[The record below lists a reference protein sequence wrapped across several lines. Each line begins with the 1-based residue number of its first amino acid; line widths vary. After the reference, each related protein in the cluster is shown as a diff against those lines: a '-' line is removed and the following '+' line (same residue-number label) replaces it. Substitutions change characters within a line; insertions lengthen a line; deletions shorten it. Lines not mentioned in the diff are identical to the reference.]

1 MSKANSFLTL
11 VLVSFFL
18 SPSVFAAGY
27 LNGTL
32 LRASGDIKVYLINN
46 NTKRWVSSLEVFN
59 FNNFKWQD
67 VRIVSKKEVVD
78 IQEGKPIVLEPEEP
92 IPSVTPEPIIPA
104 SSPAPAEINEE
115 FPAPDYIRAD
125 WLISHATVNYGRI
138 GQKVTFK
145 YSDKEKDKIENFR
158 LYEKKPG
165 EKYFY
170 KIAAFEEVLSTGCE
184 DIDIDGEWMITEGG
198 QCGYWT
204 IQRIVP
210 PARLSDGQGE
220 RGGATAYLPSADY
233 LVGEYTYY
241 VAGVDKDG
249 KETPASPETK
259 IVFLNPVSILTPING
274 QPITGV
280 YPNFRW
286 TIAGWPASAEPARQS
301 AGGAMAGK
309 PADSTVDY
317 FVMISDRDSALNPVW
332 TKQLKVSLGEKER
345 QFFYDGLGLNPE
357 SKYKVN
363 IYGYYRKSEQEPD
376 YISIPFSVPEFWI
389 KKSGWSSLFKS
400 LFSLIFKPFTF

>member
-1 MSKANSFLTL
+1 MSKANSFLIL

-32 LRASGDIKVYLINN
+32 LRASGDIKVYLVNN

-59 FNNFKWQD
+59 SNGFKWRD
-67 VRIVSKKEVVD
+67 VRVVSKKKLSE
-78 IQEGKPIVLEPEEP
+78 IKEGEAIIAEPL
-92 IPSVTPEPIIPA
+92 PA
-104 SSPAPAEINEE
+104 SSVSPTPSVSVIPTSTLVSPVPARASPEASSGQAKINKE

-125 WLISHATVNYGRI
+125 WLISHATVNYGHI
-138 GQKVTFK
+138 GQKITFK

-184 DIDIDGEWMITEGG
+184 DIDIDGEWMIIEGG

-210 PARLSDGQGE
+210 PARLSDRQGE

-233 LVGEYTYY
+233 LVGEDAYY

-249 KETPASPETK
+249 KETMASPEAK

-286 TIAGWPASAEPARQS
+286 TIAGWPA
-301 AGGAMAGK
+301 
-309 PADSTVDY
+309 DSTADY
-317 FVMISDRDSALNPVW
+317 FIMISDRDSALNPVW
-332 TKQLKVSLGEKER
+332 TKQLKVSSGEKER

-363 IYGYYRKSEQEPD
+363 IYGYYRKSEHEPD

-389 KKSGWSSLFKS
+389 KRSGWSSLFKS
-400 LFSLIFKPFTF
+400 LFGLIFKPFTF

>member
-1 MSKANSFLTL
+1 MSKVNSFLIL

-125 WLISHATVNYGRI
+125 WLISHATVNFGRV
-138 GQKVTFK
+138 GQRITFK

-210 PARLSDGQGE
+210 PGE
-220 RGGATAYLPSADY
+220 RGATAYLPSADY

-286 TIAGWPASAEPARQS
+286 TIAGWPA
-301 AGGAMAGK
+301 
-309 PADSTVDY
+309 DSTADY
-317 FVMISDRDSALNPVW
+317 FIMISDRDSALNPVW
-332 TKQLKVSLGEKER
+332 TKQLKVSSGEKER

-363 IYGYYRKSEQEPD
+363 IYGYYRKSEHEPD

-389 KKSGWSSLFKS
+389 KRSGWSSLFKS